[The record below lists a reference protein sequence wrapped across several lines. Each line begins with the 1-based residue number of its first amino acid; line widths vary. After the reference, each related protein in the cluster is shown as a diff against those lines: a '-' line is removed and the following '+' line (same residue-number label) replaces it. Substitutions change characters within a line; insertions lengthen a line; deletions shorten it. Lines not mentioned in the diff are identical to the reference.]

1 MPKILRRYES
11 PNHHWELLHLI
22 LEPFCSFSGSR
33 RCGPHAGAGGQ
44 DVAGTA
50 DAAAD
55 AAPATRQR
63 AAALLW
69 VYYSRCAAG
78 GADPDVVSTLPPTRF
93 TRRCRVHYTHA
104 PGLLPCE
111 PLLISLCP
119 EGSRSTVYGLRYTP
133 RRQRDERSAA
143 CAQQVPAF
151 KDAWIGARAIVA
163 AACGV
168 VTHRLCGHSDNSG
181 RERVASK
188 HHIAVARGPHS
199 PGYRSALNGRR
210 ARESAG

>member
-1 MPKILRRYES
+1 VPKILRRYES

-50 DAAAD
+50 DAAD
-55 AAPATRQR
+55 AAPGSAVLTLR
-63 AAALLW
+63 
-69 VYYSRCAAG
+69 